1 MKCVTFLIIRSWMH
15 NKFMTNLSKKNM
27 ESKQTYSYPHPPS
40 TPDTELEAKLSLVCP
55 RDDWRSWLGPVIAK
69 QLEMEARCRAASA
82 LMWPNVCH
90 DQTLNILPCR
100 QTNVK

>member
-1 MKCVTFLIIRSWMH
+1 MH

-27 ESKQTYSYPHPPS
+27 ESKQTYSYPPPS
-40 TPDTELEAKLSLVCP
+40 INTDLEAKLSLVCP
-55 RDDWRSWLGPVIAK
+55 REHWRSWLGPVIAK

-82 LMWPNVCH
+82 LMWPNKCH

>member
-1 MKCVTFLIIRSWMH
+1 MH

-27 ESKQTYSYPHPPS
+27 ESKQTYSYPPPS
-40 TPDTELEAKLSLVCP
+40 ITTDLEAKLSQVTP
-55 RDDWRSWLGPVIAK
+55 RADWRSWLGPVIAK

-82 LMWPNVCH
+82 LMWPNKCH